1 MKIYLFID
9 SKNIIYGYHTKS
21 VMPNEEIEV
30 DMTSS
35 QIEDIEK
42 KLGKIKYEN
51 GVIQD
56 VVFEEVLTTDVIRTR
71 RRRECFPI
79 INRGQL
85 WYNTL
90 SEAQLVELNAWYR
103 AWLDAPETLI
113 IPEKPLWLVDAP
125 ETEIGE

>member
-1 MKIYLFID
+1 
-9 SKNIIYGYHTKS
+9 
-21 VMPNEEIEV
+21 MPNEEIEV

-56 VVFEEVLTTDVIRTR
+56 VVFEEVLTTNVIRTR
-71 RRRECFPI
+71 RIRECFPI

-90 SEAQLVELNAWYR
+90 SEAQVLELQTWYQ
-103 AWLDAPETLI
+103 AWLDATDTLV
-113 IPEKPLWLVDAP
+113 IPEKPSWI
-125 ETEIGE
+125 E